1 MNLSINRKLL
11 YKVIAGILLIAI
23 TFVVFTIRQSG
34 GEVMWLEAGEEPT
47 ITKTETPETED
58 LIVTEPIEASIIV
71 IDVSGEVMVPS
82 VYTLSEGA
90 RVYEAIET
98 AGGLTENA
106 DTRNTNLAA
115 PLSDGMKL
123 YIPGKEDVAAEEKET
138 GEAPGSRFINGN
150 VSPNANVSGSSTV
163 GLINI
168 NTANSTELQ
177 KLSGVGPV
185 TADKI
190 IAYRNDYGK
199 FKTIEELM
207 NVSGIGEKTFT
218 KLKNAI
224 IAE

>member
-123 YIPGKEDVAAEEKET
+123 YIPGKEDVVAEEKQT
-138 GEAPGSRFINGN
+138 GEAPGSRFVNGN
-150 VSPNANVSGSSTV
+150 VSQNANVSGSSTV

-177 KLSGVGPV
+177 KLSSVGPV

-207 NVSGIGEKTFT
+207 NVSGIGEKTFA